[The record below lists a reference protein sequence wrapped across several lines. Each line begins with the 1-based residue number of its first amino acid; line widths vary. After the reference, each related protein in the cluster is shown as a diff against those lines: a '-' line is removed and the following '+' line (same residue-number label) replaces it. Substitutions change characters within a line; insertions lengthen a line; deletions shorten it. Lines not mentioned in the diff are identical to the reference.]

1 MKLFQWTP
9 SPETNGEPAAHE
21 WAEYNLPADF
31 QSPALAL
38 PESERYP
45 ESAAVSSPISDDY

>member
-9 SPETNGEPAAHE
+9 GPETNGEPAAHE